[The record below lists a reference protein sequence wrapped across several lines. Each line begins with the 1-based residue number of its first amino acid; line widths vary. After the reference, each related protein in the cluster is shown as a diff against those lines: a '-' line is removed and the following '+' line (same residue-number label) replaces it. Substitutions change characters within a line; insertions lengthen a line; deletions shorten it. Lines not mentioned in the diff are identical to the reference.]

1 MTDCN
6 NINKNLDDLEAQEK
20 QLLEEIAKEE
30 AELELIQRKKNKNK
44 SKRPR
49 TKLKD
54 FEGNDMNISGQD
66 WYDRVEEDNLRLGSE
81 EIKDLVKA
89 GFEKKQIPIGAKGH
103 MNNYRYDSKGALFG
117 GADIP
122 PTEENFK
129 GLLEILGL
137 TRTATERGVELKRPF
152 TQQMAS
158 QAAIS
163 MAQTLGG
170 DARGFAEAIRKK
182 IKGVDQLPVNSYTA
196 ARLKREFS
204 ENYARVL
211 EETADLISVGAVTDE
226 TKRKLAF
233 AAQWAHYFE
242 QIDSQ
247 IARKLGQALKGR
259 QFNDLDGI
267 PLIDADKD
275 LSLLSWDDIT
285 GGSLMAQVYEAINA
299 GDPQKLKRL
308 ALAKRLDGMLNTDI
322 NQPNLFT
329 ELHILNQYRKD
340 NLFAAIGSWLFR
352 NPGSVLVGFKH
363 GLQDIAEGAMR
374 VGVEDELKAAGM
386 AARSVFQMHDQAIK
400 NGLDAFFDGKA
411 TMGMRN
417 LKEINPDVLAENKAF
432 VKATLDRSWDLVMN
446 PAYHL
451 RTMGMGSA
459 VSSWN
464 LVNASVRSVIGDLIE
479 KQFGTTVGYT
489 PSFRALNAFD
499 EYLRTQSFAWYTQHE
514 AAVRSFKEAKELVAE
529 GVLDKKQIDEYVI
542 QRSDE
547 MTEKALFDGH
557 MTDDELI
564 KLRREIGVTVGE
576 NLDNETLRL
585 KMFNDLKGVPNLSD
599 EFGRLG
605 KERGDFVTFTNKR
618 KDKFN
623 VGVQIA
629 RQNPIVEWL
638 FPVWNVLSNGVS
650 WTLNAD
656 GLSAVAKEIA
666 MELANTK
673 YGKKVGFE
681 SIDPE
686 IMTKARAN
694 AIVSGSITAAVALA
708 WQSGAFKDG
717 GPYER
722 DEYDRWIA
730 NGNIPYSWNGPFNSK
745 LSARSIDFFD
755 VMGLQADIMRAF
767 HDGLIKEKDV
777 GLFLWYLGQAYAR
790 IINNKAS
797 AYSLSQILNLV
808 QSQGQNGDVMTQLA
822 QQSNGILPFSGL
834 GGNFA
839 RGFGDPS
846 MQIERRRWPT
856 PDELAALEKDETY
869 IFLKPVF
876 NAVQQ
881 FNEQALKNYPVA
893 NQIFKAPRRNKDWR
907 GQRIERPL
915 GLPSDMTT
923 PFQAVITP
931 DDPLYRWEE
940 KHGLGY
946 KPYADGIIEGVTM
959 TNDEEDMFR
968 EYAWSVKGTIPA
980 SIVRGAKA
988 ETIVGN
994 IDKYVQGRTLI
1005 EAQRKLATD
1014 PEYNFR
1020 LSQKGSVSLTTQ
1032 NRPGKSL
1039 SKRREGIGGS
1049 NTYKPYDEI
1058 VQYYH
1063 DLALNYMLNNSA
1075 TFKERFNAVLDEE
1088 TQRDIDWVKAFTTL
1102 GVGRQ

>member
-30 AELELIQRKKNKNK
+30 AELELIQRKKDK
-44 SKRPR
+44 SKRPK

-54 FEGNDMNISGQD
+54 FEGNDVGIAGQD
-66 WYDRVEEDNLRLGSE
+66 WWDRVEEDNILLGSE
-81 EIKDLVKA
+81 EVKDLVKE
-89 GFEKKQIPIGAKGH
+89 GFEKKQKPIGAKGH
-103 MNNYRYDSKGALFG
+103 MLNYRYDSKGAIFG

-122 PTEENFK
+122 PTEENVK

-137 TRTATERGVELKRPF
+137 RRTATEKGVELKRPF

-163 MAQTLGG
+163 MARTLGG
-170 DARGFAEAIRKK
+170 DARGFAEALRKK
-182 IKGVDQLPVNSYTA
+182 LKSIDTLPVDSYTA

-204 ENYARVL
+204 ENYARAL
-211 EETADLISVGAVTDE
+211 EEVADLIPIGGVTDDI
-226 TKRKLAF
+226 KRKLAF
-233 AAQWAHYFE
+233 KAQWAHYFE

-247 IARKLGQALKGR
+247 VARKLGQALRGR
-259 QFNDLDGI
+259 RFNDLDGI

-299 GDPQKLKRL
+299 GDPQKLRKI
-308 ALAKRLDGMLNTDI
+308 AQAKRLDSLLNTDI
-322 NQPNLFT
+322 NQPNFFT

-340 NLFAAIGSWLFR
+340 NMFSAIGSWLFR

-374 VGVEDELKAAGM
+374 IGVRDELKAAGM
-386 AARSVFQMHDQAIK
+386 AARSVYQMHDQAIK

-417 LKEINPDVLAENKAF
+417 LKEINPEVLAENKAF
-432 VKATLDRSWDLVMN
+432 VNATLDRSWELLMS
-446 PAYHL
+446 PGYHL
-451 RTMGMGSA
+451 RTGGIGSA
-459 VSSWN
+459 VTAWN
-464 LVNASVRSVIGDLIE
+464 LVNASVRHVVGGLIE
-479 KQFGTTVGYT
+479 KQFGNTAGYT
-489 PSFRALNAFD
+489 TSFRALNSFD
-499 EYLRTQSFAWYTQHE
+499 EYLRTQSFAWITQHE
-514 AAVRSFKEAKELVAE
+514 AAVRSFKEADELVKE
-529 GVLDKKQIDEYVI
+529 GVLKKSQIDEYVI

-547 MTEKALFDGH
+547 MTEKALFDGQ

-564 KLRREIGVTVGE
+564 KLRREIGVPLGE

-599 EFGRLG
+599 EFGKLG

-623 VGVQIA
+623 LGVQIA

-638 FPVWNVLSNGVS
+638 FPVWNVLTNGVS

-656 GLSAVAKEIA
+656 GFAAVTKEIA
-666 MELANTK
+666 LEIANSK
-673 YGKKVGFE
+673 LGKKVGFE
-681 SIDPE
+681 SVDPV
-686 IMTKARAN
+686 MLRQARAN
-694 AIVSGSITAAVALA
+694 AIVSGSITAAVAVA
-708 WQSGAFKDG
+708 WQSGAFTDG
-717 GPYER
+717 GPFDK
-722 DEYDRWIA
+722 DEYDRWIK
-730 NGNIPYSWNGPFNSK
+730 NPKNIPYSWNGPFNSK
-745 LSARSIDFFD
+745 LSGRSIDFFD
-755 VMGLQADIMRAF
+755 VMGLQADLMRAF
-767 HDGLIKEKDV
+767 HEGLIKEKDV
-777 GLFLWYLGQAYAR
+777 GLYLRYLTVAYGR

-797 AYSLSQILNLV
+797 AYSVSQILNLV
-808 QSQGQNGDVMTQLA
+808 QSQGENGDVAVQLA
-822 QQSNGILPFSGL
+822 QQSNGILPYSGL
-834 GGNFA
+834 AGNFA

-846 MQIERRRWPT
+846 MKVEKRRFPT
-856 PDELAALEKDETY
+856 ADEIAAIEKDPDFDY
-869 IFLKPVF
+869 LRPVF

-881 FNEQALKNYPVA
+881 FNEQALKNYPIA
-893 NQIFKAPRRNKDWR
+893 NQIFKAPRTMKDWK

-931 DDPLYRWEE
+931 DDPLYKWEE
-940 KHGLGY
+940 KHGFGT
-946 KPYADGIIEGVTM
+946 KPYARGEVEGVTM
-959 TNDEEDMFR
+959 TNDEEYMFR
-968 EYAWSVKGTIPA
+968 EHAWSVKAEIPA
-980 SIVRGAKA
+980 SIVLGEGAQ
-988 ETIVGN
+988 TIMGD

-1005 EAQRKLATD
+1005 EALRKLSTD
-1014 PEYNFR
+1014 VEYNAR
-1020 LSQKGSVSLTTQ
+1020 LALTGSASITTQ
-1032 NRPGKSL
+1032 
-1039 SKRREGIGGS
+1039 RRKGVPLNERKEGIGGS
-1049 NTYKPYDEI
+1049 ETYKPYNAI

-1063 DLALNYMLNNSA
+1063 DLGLNHMLYNSP
-1075 TFKERFNAVLDEE
+1075 TFKERWDAMLDAEQQE
-1088 TQRDIDWVKAFTTL
+1088 SINFVKELTTL